1 MQTSFSDDVGDA
13 VHGVVE
19 LAAAE
24 GDAEHARELVDEARP
39 RDLLEC
45 AEAVCPERLGAQ
57 LVLALR
63 LLRLGLLLGL
73 LGLLLWLLWLHL
85 GLGLGL
91 RLRLHL
97 DLGLDGEGRAGDVAV
112 DRIDPVAR
120 VLVAVSSEHDDTCSA
135 SLGTGRKKGR

>member
-63 LLRLGLLLGL
+63 LLQLGLLLGL
-73 LGLLLWLLWLHL
+73 LRLLLRLLWLHL

-91 RLRLHL
+91 GLHL
-97 DLGLDGEGRAGDVAV
+97 DLGLDGEGCAGDVAV